1 MSSEEKKK
9 MVEKVKEQRK
19 VGSSIQEYQQKVA
32 ELMSRIEEKMKE
44 MNQKRLAAIKT
55 GRKVENARLEVGNY
69 E

>member
-19 VGSSIQEYQQKVA
+19 VGSSIQGYQQKVA

-44 MNQKRLAAIKT
+44 MNSKKVSCYQNRKKGRECKT
-55 GRKVENARLEVGNY
+55 RSWKL
-69 E
+69 

>member
-32 ELMSRIEEKMKE
+32 ELVSRIEEKMKE
-44 MNQKRLAAIKT
+44 MNSKKVSCYQN
-55 GRKVENARLEVGNY
+55 RKKG
-69 E
+69 

>member
-19 VGSSIQEYQQKVA
+19 VGSSIQGYQQKVA

-44 MNQKRLAAIKT
+44 MNSKKVSCYQN
-55 GRKVENARLEVGNY
+55 RKKG
-69 E
+69 

>member
-32 ELMSRIEEKMKE
+32 ELMSRIKEKMKE

>member
-1 MSSEEKKK
+1 VSSEEKKK

-44 MNQKRLAAIKT
+44 MNSEKVSCYQN
-55 GRKVENARLEVGNY
+55 RKKG
-69 E
+69 

>member
-44 MNQKRLAAIKT
+44 MNSKKVSCYQN
-55 GRKVENARLEVGNY
+55 RKKG
-69 E
+69 